1 MGFIMM
7 QRMPA
12 LFLGHGNPMHA
23 IQENRY
29 TEVWRQLGKQ
39 LPRPKA
45 ILVISAHWMTRG
57 TAVTA
62 MSHPRTIHDFGQF
75 PQALFDVQYPAAGDP
90 QLAEK
95 VKQQLVGV
103 NVTLDHQWGLDHGTW
118 GVLVKMYPD
127 ADIPVVQLSLDAALT
142 PEQHYQLGQQLS
154 SLRDE
159 GVLLLAS
166 GNTVH
171 NLAMA
176 RWGKEGDIYPWAENF
191 DQRVQEAL
199 SSQTGDIHHPLIDY
213 MQLPDALLANPS
225 PEHFIPLLYILG
237 AARADERITVPVSGM
252 DMGSISMTSVL
263 VQ

>member
-1 MGFIMM
+1 MT

-29 TEVWRQLGKQ
+29 TEVWRKLGEQ

-45 ILVISAHWMTRG
+45 ILVISAHWVTRG

-62 MSHPRTIHDFGQF
+62 MSQPKTIHDFGQF
-75 PQALFDVQYPAAGDP
+75 PQALFAVQYPAAGDP

-95 VKQQLVGV
+95 VKQRLIGA
-103 NVTLDHQWGLDHGTW
+103 NVKLDHQWGLDHGTW
-118 GVLVKMYPD
+118 GVLVKMYPN
-127 ADIPVVQLSLDAALT
+127 ADIPVVQLSLDAALS
-142 PEQHYQLGQQLS
+142 PEQHYELGQQLS

-159 GVLLLAS
+159 GVLILAS

-176 RWGKEGDIYPWAENF
+176 RWGKEGDVYPWAEAF
-191 DQRVQEAL
+191 DQRIQAAL
-199 SSQTGDIHHPLIDY
+199 GAATGDSHHPLIDY
-213 MQLPDALLANPS
+213 MQLPDAQLANPTA
-225 PEHFIPLLYILG
+225 EHFLPLLYILG
-237 AARADERITVPVSGM
+237 AARKDDQITIPVSGM
-252 DMGSISMTSVL
+252 DMGSISMTSIL

>member
-1 MGFIMM
+1 MT

-29 TEVWRQLGKQ
+29 TEVWRQLGEQ

-45 ILVISAHWMTRG
+45 ILVISAHWVTQG

-62 MSHPRTIHDFGQF
+62 MTHPRTIHDFGQF

-90 QLAEK
+90 QLAER
-95 VKQQLVGV
+95 VKQRLSGS
-103 NVTLDHQWGLDHGTW
+103 NVMLDHQWGLDHGTW

-127 ADIPVVQLSLDAALT
+127 ADIPVVQLSLDAALS
-142 PEQHYQLGQQLS
+142 PEGHYQRGEQLS

-159 GVLLLAS
+159 GILLLAS

-171 NLAMA
+171 NLSMA
-176 RWGKEGDIYPWAENF
+176 RWGKEGGIYPWAEAF
-191 DQRVQEAL
+191 DQRVQDSLCSE
-199 SSQTGDIHHPLIDY
+199 TGDSHHQLVDY
-213 MQLPDALLANPS
+213 QQLPGAQLANPT
-225 PEHFIPLLYILG
+225 PEHFLPLLYILG
-237 AARADERITVPVSGM
+237 AAHADDTISVPVTGM
-252 DMGSISMTSVL
+252 DMGSISMTSIL

>member
-1 MGFIMM
+1 MT

-29 TEVWRQLGKQ
+29 TEVWRQLGEQ

-45 ILVISAHWMTRG
+45 ILAISAHWVTEG

-62 MSHPRTIHDFGQF
+62 MDRPKTIHDFGRF
-75 PQALFDVQYPAAGDP
+75 PQALFDVRYPAPGDP
-90 QLAEK
+90 QLAQSI
-95 VKQQLVGV
+95 KQRLASS
-103 NVTLDHQWGLDHGTW
+103 NVTLDQHWGLDHGTW
-118 GVLVKMYPD
+118 GVLVKMYPE
-127 ADIPVVQLSLDAALT
+127 ADIPVVQLSLDATLSA
-142 PEQHYQLGQQLS
+142 EEHYQLGKQLS
-154 SLRDE
+154 ALRDE
-159 GVLLLAS
+159 GILLLAS

-176 RWGKEGDIYPWAENF
+176 RWGEQGNIYPWAEAF
-191 DQRVQEAL
+191 DGLVKEAL
-199 SSQTGDIHHPLIDY
+199 NSATEDSHHPLVDY
-213 MQLPDALLANPS
+213 QQLPDAPLANPT
-225 PEHFIPLLYILG
+225 PEHFLPLLYIIG
-237 AARADERITVPVSGM
+237 AARADDTLTVPVTGM

>member
-1 MGFIMM
+1 MTP
-7 QRMPA
+7 RMSA

-29 TEVWRQLGKQ
+29 TDVWRQLGEQ

-45 ILVISAHWMTRG
+45 ILVISAHWVTRG

-75 PQALFDVQYPAAGDP
+75 PQALFDMQYPAAGDP
-90 QLAEK
+90 PLAEK
-95 VKQQLVGV
+95 VKQQLGAS
-103 NVTLDHQWGLDHGTW
+103 NIKLDHQWGLDHGTW
-118 GVLVKMYPD
+118 GVLVKMYPK
-127 ADIPVVQLSLDAALT
+127 ADIPVVQLSLDAALS
-142 PEQHYQLGQQLS
+142 PEEHYQLGQQLS

-171 NLAMA
+171 NLSMA
-176 RWGKEGDIYPWAENF
+176 RWGKEGGIYSWAEDF

-199 SSQTGDIHHPLIDY
+199 GSATGDSHHPLVDY
-213 MQLPDALLANPS
+213 MQFPGAQLANPT
-225 PEHFIPLLYILG
+225 PEHFLPLLYILG
-237 AARADERITVPVSGM
+237 AARADDQITVPVTGM

>member
-1 MGFIMM
+1 MTP
-7 QRMPA
+7 RMPA

-29 TEVWRQLGKQ
+29 TDVWRQLGEQ

-45 ILVISAHWMTRG
+45 ILVISAHWVTRG

-90 QLAEK
+90 PLAEK
-95 VKQQLVGV
+95 VKQQLGAS
-103 NVTLDHQWGLDHGTW
+103 NIKLDHQWGLDHGTW
-118 GVLVKMYPD
+118 GVLVKMYPK
-127 ADIPVVQLSLDAALT
+127 ADIPVVQLSLDAALSS
-142 PEQHYQLGQQLS
+142 EEHYQLGQQLS

-176 RWGKEGDIYPWAENF
+176 RWGKEGGIYPWAEDF
-191 DQRVQEAL
+191 DRRVQEAL
-199 SSQTGDIHHPLIDY
+199 GSVTGDSHHPLVDY
-213 MQLPDALLANPS
+213 MQLPGAQLANPT
-225 PEHFIPLLYILG
+225 PEHFLPLLYILG
-237 AARADERITVPVSGM
+237 AARGDDNITVPVSGM